1 MPSTAE
7 KKTEKTSKKQ
17 KLASPARKLDREDS
31 ERRLIAAFDKVW
43 TRDGIQGLGVN
54 AVLKEAG
61 VGKALLYRY
70 FGDFVGLARAWSRG
84 ETFLPR
90 PEDARAATQPVAGAN
105 AGDGTK
111 VATSATE
118 RHVASV
124 MAYVGALRARPK
136 TRELLIYELLGSS
149 PLTEA
154 LDEMRQQFGREMRS
168 FVMASGATEGEDAY
182 ALSFFITAAMTY
194 LAMRADTQPEYYGLR
209 LDRPQDWQRVEAM
222 LRRIATQVLGSAPA
236 QDGAATSS
244 RSGAARPPQRP

>member
-1 MPSTAE
+1 MPSTVRRR
-7 KKTEKTSKKQ
+7 KSKS
-17 KLASPARKLDREDS
+17 ASNQGPAKRVRKLNREDS

-43 TRDGIQGLGVN
+43 SRDGIQGLGVN

-90 PEDARAATQPVAGAN
+90 PDRARTDAEAAH
-105 AGDGTK
+105 GTSK
-111 VATSATE
+111 SAVSSASE

-124 MAYVGALRARPK
+124 MAYVHALRARPK

-149 PLTEA
+149 PLTTA
-154 LDEMRQQFGREMRS
+154 LDEMRQQFGREMRE
-168 FVMASGATEGEDAY
+168 FVMASGATEGENAY

-194 LAMRADTQPEYYGLR
+194 LAMRADTQPEYYGLH
-209 LDRPQDWQRVEAM
+209 LNRPADWQRVEAM
-222 LRRIATQVLGSAPA
+222 LSRVAGLVLGEP
-236 QDGAATSS
+236 QTAATSS
-244 RSGAARPPQRP
+244 RSGGAPPRRRP